1 MTIKENIEVV
11 LKKGNAEGDDDIY
24 SNVLDGVLSWI
35 KDQTLNYRYN
45 ELKTTIEIPV
55 SQGQKEVDLPDDYCK
70 IENIV
75 LLKSGTQYFLTIND
89 IKDYDYLSK
98 TDVVGIPSSIFLDLS
113 NRKIYLYP
121 VPNSDCV
128 LRLRYY
134 KFLNNLT
141 ENDSVFFSDKI
152 IQQVAYIYLLQ
163 YDRIDSTTEELKLE
177 KMLNDFKKNVLDT
190 DGNTRINFD
199 KNVFRVGR
207 KYRFQL

>member
-11 LKKGNAEGDDDIY
+11 LKKGNAEGDYDIY
-24 SNVLDGVLSWI
+24 QNVLEGVLSWI

-70 IENIV
+70 IENVV
-75 LLKSGTQYFLTIND
+75 LIKEGTQFFLFIND

-98 TDVVGIPSSIFLDLS
+98 TEVLGIPSNVFLDLS
-113 NRKIYLYP
+113 RKKLYLYP
-121 VPNSDCV
+121 IPQSDYV
-128 LRLRYY
+128 LKLRYY
-134 KFLNNLT
+134 RFLKDLT
-141 ENDSVFFSDKI
+141 ENDTVFFSDKI

-163 YDRIDSTTEELKLE
+163 YDRLDTTTEELKLE
-177 KMLNDFKKNVLDT
+177 KMLTDFKKNILDT

-199 KNVFRVGR
+199 KNVFKVGR
-207 KYRFQL
+207 RYRFQL